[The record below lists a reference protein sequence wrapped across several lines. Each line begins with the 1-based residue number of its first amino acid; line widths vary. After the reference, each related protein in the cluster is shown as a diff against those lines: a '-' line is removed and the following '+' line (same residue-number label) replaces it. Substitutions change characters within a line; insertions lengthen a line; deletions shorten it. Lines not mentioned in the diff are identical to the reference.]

1 MKNHLVC
8 LKEASVLDYYVS
20 GFWWAKESSFS
31 PEQIQAFMS
40 LLQILM
46 ENLRTKR
53 MTIADN
59 LRELAAAMKEV
70 SRSEADE
77 NDGPELFS
85 LDESTCII
93 DFLKGS
99 LFQHYKLY
107 EFVFIHSRDDLF
119 LRFQE
124 NIDVDLFINSLHA
137 HPLEEGLSQDMYSLF
152 IDVGTPEQPEE
163 ETLPEEQKFDY
174 VIETPTRDPLEGF
187 TVEDV
192 KQVLQNIT
200 GSVVKNLQSE
210 INKKLQQQEEDY
222 LARLEKVIRS

>member
-59 LRELAAAMKEV
+59 LRELAAAMKE
-70 SRSEADE
+70 
-77 NDGPELFS
+77 
-85 LDESTCII
+85 
-93 DFLKGS
+93 
-99 LFQHYKLY
+99 
-107 EFVFIHSRDDLF
+107 
-119 LRFQE
+119 E